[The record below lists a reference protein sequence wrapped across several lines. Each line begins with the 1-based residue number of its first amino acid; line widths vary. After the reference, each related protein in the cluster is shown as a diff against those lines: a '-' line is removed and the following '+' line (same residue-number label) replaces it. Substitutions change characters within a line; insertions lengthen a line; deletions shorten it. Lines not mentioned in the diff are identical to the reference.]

1 MSTLNDRKTRL
12 RRLIQS
18 ATQKALDESA
28 RRPGAA
34 AALADA
40 GADLEARRAAGDVPL
55 LLPDAVVDWL
65 ARLAL
70 FYGVP
75 LEYLIPDGRL
85 LPAESLRF
93 FYVDPNWILR
103 ALDGAMSIG
112 TSSTKDNV
120 FNHTFYAKVYDAV
133 AKAVPKVRQ
142 DLRGVGQPG
151 SITEGAT
158 WSGMLMRSSVVSGY
172 PGLEVIPTR
181 DGAEVPIMR
190 MDRVGAGIL
199 LCIFNGVPDKIELK
213 QPPEG
218 LHFGI
223 RPEQDGF
230 MILLRWVGHSGL
242 PKDNPGEQ
250 IANPKTSQKLSTTGK
265 MRPDNAA
272 GKWPTDG
279 VVDVRATAKAITD
292 YFASVAPEF
301 GGHNPIG
308 EDAVFTSAEFALQ
321 MVKSAGIQPYSIHPT
336 GRNQPLP

>member
-1 MSTLNDRKTRL
+1 MSTLDDSKIRL

-18 ATQKALDESA
+18 ASQKALDESA

-34 AALADA
+34 AAVADA
-40 GADLEARRAAGDVPL
+40 GADVEARRAADDVPL

-103 ALDGAMSIG
+103 AVDGAMSIG

-133 AKAVPKVRQ
+133 AKAVPQV
-142 DLRGVGQPG
+142 G

-181 DGAEVPIMR
+181 DGAKVPIMR
-190 MDRVGAGIL
+190 MDRIGAGIL

-242 PKDNPGEQ
+242 PIDKPGEQ

-292 YFASVAPEF
+292 YFASVAPDF
-301 GGHNPIG
+301 SGHNPIG
-308 EDAVFTSAEFALQ
+308 EGAVFTSAEFALQ